1 MNFRRLLANRKI
13 QVLIVLLFVCT
24 FLIFL
29 RDGNPSTIDLNLG
42 IEFEGGVRIP
52 ISLEKPLDPA
62 QMTIMVDTIKAR
74 INKFGLTQAI
84 VRPLGNK
91 EILVELP
98 QAQASAIKSVESIL
112 REQGKFEAIVGGK
125 TALNGSH
132 IIPTGIG
139 GANGEQINPD
149 GSWQLTFSVTGEG
162 ELHFANVAAGHKGD
176 NVYMF
181 LDRPQNAAVLV
192 ARDFVPIGADIQ
204 DALVKE
210 GDDIQLIYLDTF
222 TPDAATTLTVTTLI
236 APQNLSTTHSAIYQS
251 LKNAG
256 YSLNASAP
264 KRLKLIPDEELR
276 PQFLGFGVGAP
287 LSSWD
292 AIGLQSAPVLQVE
305 PLRKETITQYSI
317 TGSAQGADQAELK
330 QNAAVEVRQLKSV
343 LAGGRLPVSASVG
356 SYYNISP
363 SLGNQFLTYS
373 FYAIGAAVLL
383 VALVVTLF
391 YRRFELVLPIMFTL
405 IIEIFVTVAILGAL
419 GTLDLAAMAGVIAL
433 IGASVDSQIV
443 ITDELIKKRGHD
455 VTTKRRFQD
464 AFYIVFTTA
473 GLAFASMLP
482 LLFSG
487 IVEITGFAVAALLS
501 VVVGIVITRPAY
513 AVVIEETVFEAGP
526 QQIHD
531 GHGHKKV

>member
-1 MNFRRLLANRKI
+1 MNFQRLLANRKI

-29 RDGNPSTIDLNLG
+29 RDGNPSTVDLNLG

-74 INKFGLTQAI
+74 INKFGLSQAI

-112 REQGKFEAIVGGK
+112 REQGRFEAIVGGRV
-125 TALNGSH
+125 ALNGSH

-162 ELHFANVAAGHKGD
+162 ELHFATVASGHKGD

-181 LDRPQNAAVLV
+181 LDRPQNAALIIP
-192 ARDFVPIGADIQ
+192 RDYIPAGADVQ

-210 GDDIQLIYLDTF
+210 NDTIQLIYLDSL
-222 TPDAATTLTVTTLI
+222 TPNATAALSATTVITS
-236 APQNLSTTHSAIYQS
+236 QNLSTTHPAIYAALQT
-251 LKNAG
+251 AG
-256 YSLNASAP
+256 YSMNISAP
-264 KRLKLIPDEELR
+264 KRLVVVSDDELR
-276 PQFLGFGVGAP
+276 PRFLGFGVGVP
-287 LSSWD
+287 LSGWD
-292 AIGLQSAPVLQVE
+292 AIGLQSAPILQVE

-317 TGSAQGADQAELK
+317 TGAAEGADPVQLK
-330 QNAAVEVRQLKSV
+330 ENAVTEVRQLKSV

-356 SYYNISP
+356 SYYNIAP

-373 FYAIGAAVLL
+373 FYAIGAAIIL

-391 YRRFELVLPIMFTL
+391 YRRIELVLPIIFTL
-405 IIEIFVTVAILGAL
+405 VIEIFVTVTILGAL

-433 IGASVDSQIV
+433 IGASVDAQIV

-487 IVEITGFAVAALLS
+487 IVEIAGFAVAALLS
-501 VVVGIVITRPAY
+501 VVVGIIITRPAY
-513 AVVIEETVFEAGP
+513 AAVIEETVFESGP
-526 QQIHD
+526 QHG
-531 GHGHKKV
+531 GHEHKKE

>member
-1 MNFRRLLANRKI
+1 MNVQRLLSNRKI
-13 QVLIVLLFVCT
+13 QALIVLLFVCA

-29 RDGNPSTIDLNLG
+29 RDGNPSTLDLNLG

-52 ISLEKPLDPA
+52 ISLEKQLDPA

-98 QAQASAIKSVESIL
+98 QAQAEVIKTVESLL
-112 REQGKFEAIVGGK
+112 REQGRFEAIVGGQV
-125 TALNGSH
+125 ALNGSH
-132 IIPTGIG
+132 VIPTGIG
-139 GANGEQINPD
+139 GANGEQVNPD

-162 ELHFANVAAGHKGD
+162 ELHFANVASGHKGD

-181 LDRPQNAAVLV
+181 LDRPEDAALLLP
-192 ARDFVPIGADIQ
+192 RDYVPIGSDAT
-204 DALVKE
+204 DALLKE
-210 GDDIQLIYLDTF
+210 GDDLQLIFLDSF
-222 TPDAATTLTVTTLI
+222 DANATISATTII
-236 APQNLSTTHSAIYQS
+236 ASKNLSSTHPAVFAALQQAGFST
-251 LKNAG
+251 NAT
-256 YSLNASAP
+256 AE
-264 KRLKLIPDEELR
+264 KRLKLISDDELR
-276 PQFLGFGVGAP
+276 PRFLGFGAGSA
-287 LSSWD
+287 LSGWD

-317 TGSAQGADQAELK
+317 TGSAQGADAKELK
-330 QNAAVEVRQLKSV
+330 ENAAIEVRQLKSV
-343 LAGGRLPVSASVG
+343 LAGGRLPVSATVG
-356 SYYNISP
+356 SYYNIAP
-363 SLGNQFLTYS
+363 TLGNQFLTYS
-373 FYAIGAAVLL
+373 IYAMGAAILL

-391 YRRFELVLPIMFTL
+391 YRRFELVLPIIFTL
-405 IIEIFVTVAILGAL
+405 VIEIFVTVALLGTL

-433 IGASVDSQIV
+433 IGASVDAQIV
-443 ITDELIKKRGHD
+443 ITDELIKERGQD
-455 VTTKRRFQD
+455 VSTKRRFQD

-487 IVEITGFAVAALLS
+487 IVEIAGFAVAALLS

-513 AVVIEETVFEAGP
+513 AAVVEETVFEHQPAHGP
-526 QQIHD
+526 HQATHE
-531 GHGHKKV
+531 HKKE

>member
-1 MNFRRLLANRKI
+1 MNVQRLLANRKI
-13 QVLIVLLFVCT
+13 QSLIALLLICT

-52 ISLEKPLDPA
+52 ISLEKTVEPQ
-62 QMTIMVDTIKAR
+62 QMSVMVDTIKTR
-74 INKFGLTQAI
+74 INKFGLTQAV

-98 QAQASAIKSVESIL
+98 KAQANVIKSVESIL
-112 REQGKFEAIVGGK
+112 RNQGQFEAIVAGK

-149 GSWQLTFSVTGEG
+149 GSWQLTFSITGEG
-162 ELHFANVAAGHKGD
+162 EMHFANVASGHKNE

-181 LDRPQNAAVLV
+181 LDRPQNAALLV
-192 ARDFVPIGADIQ
+192 PRDFIPFGLDITE
-204 DALVKE
+204 ALHKE
-210 GDDIQLIYLDTF
+210 GDDIQLYYLEDVTPNTTF
-222 TPDAATTLTVTTLI
+222 TVQNLI
-236 APQNLSTTHSAIYQS
+236 LPENLSTSHPAIYRSVQQQGFVA
-251 LKNAG
+251 NQTAQ
-256 YSLNASAP
+256 
-264 KRLKLIPDEELR
+264 KRIMPLPEEELR
-276 PQFLGFGVGAP
+276 PQLLGFGTGAA

-317 TGSAQGADQAELK
+317 TGSAQGADAKELK
-330 QNAAVEVRQLKSV
+330 ENAAREVRELKSV
-343 LAGGRLPVSASVG
+343 LAGGRLPVAASVG
-356 SYYNISP
+356 SYYNIAP
-363 SLGNQFLTYS
+363 TLGSQFLTYS
-373 FYAIGAAVLL
+373 IYGVGAAILL
-383 VALVVTLF
+383 VAIVVTLF

-405 IIEIFVTVAILGAL
+405 IIEIFVTVTLLGAL

-433 IGASVDSQIV
+433 IGSSVDNQIV
-443 ITDELIKKRGHD
+443 ITDELTKNRGQE
-455 VTTKRRFQD
+455 VSTKRRFQD

-482 LLFSG
+482 LLLSG
-487 IVEITGFAVAALLS
+487 IVEITGFAVAAMLS
-501 VVVGIVITRPAY
+501 VIVGILITRPAY
-513 AVVIEETVFEAGP
+513 AAVVEETLFDHSSAGTEN
-526 QQIHD
+526 
-531 GHGHKKV
+531 KKD